1 MSSILIDKIRIDGFR
16 GLRDFGMDLKTTT
29 VLTGMNNVGKTSIL
43 KALQLAL
50 GIHNYI
56 TIEDFN
62 IHDGIR
68 AGKIIV
74 DVRIV
79 PIDNNGNR
87 EANFSDDW
95 EIYFGADNLQL
106 DVDGNAMLC
115 LRSVVSVNPAD
126 SSFSFEQKALTK
138 WEEVNVSWKDIATTD
153 YKLKKENIPFF
164 YIEPQRDI
172 IDDLKNK
179 TSYLGKMLSHI
190 ADEYDEAS
198 LEDLENRIR
207 ELNEEAINR
216 SATLSDIQTMLSE
229 VDSALDRHDSQVTIT
244 PFAKKLRDLN
254 KNMSIQYGD
263 THDSF
268 PMDYHGMGTRSWSS
282 IMTFKAFLKHNTD
295 VIEHSDV
302 DSKIYYPVIAFEE
315 PEAHLHSNAQKQL
328 YAQIADMKGQKI
340 IATHSP
346 YIAASANLSEIN
358 VIYKVG
364 NQVKCG
370 NLEPEH
376 LDDEEQ
382 RKLRQKVINTY
393 GEMFFS
399 KAIVLFEGETE
410 DQALPIFAEKFYAKP
425 AFTYGINFISVGG
438 AGQYAPFIY
447 FCQKFNI
454 PWYIFSDGEDSTKNT
469 VEKAVQNA
477 LDDNTKTLADCP
489 NIFVIAN
496 NTDFEGMLLNE
507 GYQTEIIQALQN
519 IKGADCIDKYKRL
532 HPNKRVQ
539 RASNCPTC
547 NQKWYDDVAVDYT
560 LPAEQLEML
569 DRMMASIKTGFGP
582 EIAHQIVDTNRPLPA
597 LVQSLFNKIKTDL
610 QII

>member
-1 MSSILIDKIRIDGFR
+1 MSNILIDKIRIDGFR
-16 GLRDFGMDLKTTT
+16 GLRNFATDLKPIT

-50 GIHNYI
+50 GSRYNI
-56 TIEDFN
+56 TLEDFN
-62 IHDGIR
+62 IHDSIR
-68 AGKIIV
+68 TSKIIV

-79 PIDNNGNR
+79 PVDDDGNR
-87 EANFSDDW
+87 EVNFNDDW
-95 EIYFGADNLQL
+95 EIYFGSDNLQL
-106 DVDGNAMLC
+106 DHDGNAMLC
-115 LRSVVSVNPAD
+115 LRTTVSVNQTD
-126 SSFSFEQKALTK
+126 SSFVFEQKALTA
-138 WEEVNVSWKDIATTD
+138 WDEPAGNWRDIATTD
-153 YKLKKENIPFF
+153 YKLKKDNIPFF

-172 IDDLKNK
+172 IDDLKSK

-190 ADEYDEAS
+190 AEEYDEED
-198 LEDLENRIR
+198 LEDLEKRIR
-207 ELNEEAINR
+207 ELNEATINN
-216 SATLSDIQTMLSE
+216 SATLRDIQTMLGE

-244 PFAKKLRDLN
+244 PFAKKMRDLN

-263 THDSF
+263 AHDSF

-295 VIEHSDV
+295 VIENSDA

-358 VIYKVG
+358 VIYKND

-370 NLEPEH
+370 NLESNN
-376 LDDEEQ
+376 LDAEEQ
-382 RKLRQKVINTY
+382 RKLKQKVINTY

-410 DQALPIFAEKFYAKP
+410 DQSLPIFAEKYFGKP

-438 AGQYAPFIY
+438 AGQYFPFIY
-447 FCQKFNI
+447 FCLKYNI
-454 PWYIFSDGEDSTKNT
+454 PWYIFSDGENDTKT
-469 VEKAVQNA
+469 KVERAVQKA
-477 LDDNTKTLADCP
+477 LNDNTKTLAACP
-489 NIFVIAN
+489 NVFVIAN
-496 NTDFEGMLLNE
+496 DADFEGMLLNE

-519 IKGADCIDKYKRL
+519 IRGADCIEKYKRQ
-532 HPNKRVQ
+532 HQTKKVKR
-539 RASNCPTC
+539 AANCPTC

-560 LPAEQLEML
+560 QPAEQVDML
-569 DRMMASIKTGFGP
+569 DKMMSLIKTGFGP
-582 EIAHQIVDTNRPLPA
+582 EIAHLIVDANKPLPA
-597 LVQSLFNKIKTDL
+597 LVQSLFNKIKADL
-610 QII
+610 QI

>member
-1 MSSILIDKIRIDGFR
+1 
-16 GLRDFGMDLKTTT
+16 
-29 VLTGMNNVGKTSIL
+29 MNNVGKTSIL
-43 KALQLAL
+43 KALQLVL
-50 GIHNYI
+50 GSRYNI

-68 AGKIIV
+68 ANKIIV

-79 PIDNNGNR
+79 SIDDEGAR

-95 EIYFGADNLQL
+95 EIYFSADNLQL
-106 DVDGNAMLC
+106 DQDGNAMLC
-115 LRSVVSVNPAD
+115 LRSIVSVNPTD
-126 SSFSFEQKALTK
+126 SSFVFEQRALTK
-138 WEEVNVSWKDIATTD
+138 WEDANVNWKDIDTNEFR
-153 YKLKKENIPFF
+153 LKRDNIPFF

-179 TSYLGKMLSHI
+179 SSYLGKMLSHI
-190 ADEYDEAS
+190 ADEYNAADLDEI
-198 LEDLENRIR
+198 ERRIR
-207 ELNEEAINR
+207 ELNEATINR
-216 SATLSDIQTMLSE
+216 SATLSDIQTMLAE
-229 VDSALDRHDSQVTIT
+229 VDSALDRQDSQVTIT

-295 VIEHSDV
+295 VIENSDA
-302 DSKIYYPVIAFEE
+302 DSKIYYPIIAFEE

-358 VIYKVG
+358 VIYKDG
-364 NQVKCG
+364 NQVKSG
-370 NLEPEH
+370 NLEPKN
-376 LDDEEQ
+376 LDAKEQ
-382 RKLRQKVINTY
+382 RKLKQKVINSN

-410 DQALPIFAEKFYAKP
+410 DQALPIFAERFFGKP

-447 FCQKFNI
+447 FCRKYNI
-454 PWYIFSDGEDSTKNT
+454 PWYIFSDGEDNTKTT
-469 VEKAVQNA
+469 VEKAVKKA
-477 LDDNTKTLADCP
+477 LEDNSRSLATYP
-489 NIFVIAN
+489 NIFVIDN
-496 NTDFEGMLLNE
+496 GTDFEGMLLNE
-507 GYQTEIIQALQN
+507 GYQAEIILSLQN
-519 IKGADCIDKYKRL
+519 ILGEDCIDKFKRQ
-532 HPNKRVQ
+532 HRTKRVP
-539 RASNCPTC
+539 RDATCPTC
-547 NQKWYDDVAVDYT
+547 NQRCFDDVEVDYNI
-560 LPAEQLEML
+560 PEEQTVML
-569 DRMMASIKTGFGP
+569 DKMMSGIKTGFGP
-582 EIAHQIVDTNRPLPA
+582 EIAHQIVDANKPLPT
-597 LVQSLFNKIKTDL
+597 LVQNLFNKIKADL
-610 QII
+610 QI

>member
-1 MSSILIDKIRIDGFR
+1 MSGILIDKIRIDGFR
-16 GLRDFGMDLKTTT
+16 GLRNFNMDLKSIT

-50 GIHNYI
+50 GSRYNI

-68 AGKIIV
+68 ASKIIV

-79 PIDNNGNR
+79 SINDEGAR

-95 EIYFGADNLQL
+95 EIYFSADNLQL
-106 DVDGNAMLC
+106 DQDGNAMLC
-115 LRSVVSVNPAD
+115 LRSIVSVNPTD
-126 SSFSFEQKALTK
+126 SSFVFEQKALTK
-138 WEEVNVSWKDIATTD
+138 WEDANVNWKDIATNEFR
-153 YKLKKENIPFF
+153 LKKDNIPFF

-190 ADEYDEAS
+190 ADEYDAA
-198 LEDLENRIR
+198 DLDEIERRIR
-207 ELNEEAINR
+207 ELNEATINR
-216 SATLSDIQTMLSE
+216 SATLSDIQTMLAE
-229 VDSALDRHDSQVTIT
+229 VDSALDRRDSQVTIT

-295 VIEHSDV
+295 VIENSDA
-302 DSKIYYPVIAFEE
+302 DSKIYYPIIAFEE

-358 VIYKVG
+358 VIYKDG

-370 NLEPEH
+370 NLEPRN
-376 LDDEEQ
+376 LDAEGQ
-382 RKLRQKVINTY
+382 RKLRQKVINSY

-410 DQALPIFAEKFYAKP
+410 DQALPIFAERFFGKP

-438 AGQYAPFIY
+438 AGQYFPFIY

-454 PWYIFSDGEDSTKNT
+454 PWYIFSDGEADTKT
-469 VEKAVQNA
+469 KAEKALQKA
-477 LDDNTKTLADCP
+477 LNDNTKTLATCS
-489 NIFVIAN
+489 NVFVIAN
-496 NTDFEGMLLNE
+496 DTDFEGMLLNE
-507 GYQTEIIQALQN
+507 GYQTDIIQALQN
-519 IKGADCIDKYKRL
+519 LKGANCIDKYKHQ
-532 HPNKRVQ
+532 HPTKKVQ
-539 RASNCPTC
+539 RTSNCPTC
-547 NQKWYDDVAVDYT
+547 NQKRYDDVAVDYT
-560 LPAEQLEML
+560 LLAEQNEML
-569 DRMMASIKTGFGP
+569 DKLMSGIKTGFGP
-582 EIAHQIVDTNRPLPA
+582 EIAHQIVDANKPLPTS
-597 LVQSLFNKIKTDL
+597 VQNLFNKIKADL
-610 QII
+610 QI

>member
-1 MSSILIDKIRIDGFR
+1 MSGILIDKIRIDGFR
-16 GLRDFGMDLKTTT
+16 GLRNFNMDLKSTT

-43 KALQLAL
+43 KALQLVL
-50 GIHNYI
+50 GSRYNI

-68 AGKIIV
+68 ANKIIV

-79 PIDNNGNR
+79 SIDDEGAR

-95 EIYFGADNLQL
+95 EIYFSADNLQL
-106 DVDGNAMLC
+106 DQDGNAMLC
-115 LRSVVSVNPAD
+115 LRSIVSVNPTD
-126 SSFSFEQKALTK
+126 SSFVFEQRALTK
-138 WEEVNVSWKDIATTD
+138 WEDANVNWKDIASNEFR
-153 YKLKKENIPFF
+153 LKKDNIPFF

-190 ADEYDEAS
+190 ADEYDAA
-198 LEDLENRIR
+198 DLDEIERRIR
-207 ELNEEAINR
+207 ELNEATINR
-216 SATLSDIQTMLSE
+216 SATLSDIQTMLAE
-229 VDSALDRHDSQVTIT
+229 VDSALDRRDSQVTIT

-295 VIEHSDV
+295 VIENSDA
-302 DSKIYYPVIAFEE
+302 DSKIYYPIIAFEE

-358 VIYKVG
+358 VIYKDG

-370 NLEPEH
+370 NLEPRN
-376 LDDEEQ
+376 LDAEGQ
-382 RKLRQKVINTY
+382 RKLRQKVINSY

-410 DQALPIFAEKFYAKP
+410 DQALPIFAERFFGKP

-438 AGQYAPFIY
+438 AGQYFPFIY

-454 PWYIFSDGEDSTKNT
+454 PWYIFSDGEADTKT
-469 VEKAVQNA
+469 KVEKALQKA
-477 LDDNTKTLADCP
+477 LNDNTKTLATCS
-489 NIFVIAN
+489 NVFVIAN
-496 NTDFEGMLLNE
+496 DTDFEGMLLNE
-507 GYQTEIIQALQN
+507 GYQTDIIQALQN
-519 IKGADCIDKYKRL
+519 LKGANCIDKYKHQ
-532 HPNKRVQ
+532 HPTKKVQ
-539 RASNCPTC
+539 RTSNCPTC

-560 LPAEQLEML
+560 LLAEQNEML
-569 DRMMASIKTGFGP
+569 DKLMSGIKTGFGP
-582 EIAHQIVDTNRPLPA
+582 EIAHQIVDANKPLPTS
-597 LVQSLFNKIKTDL
+597 VQNLFNKIKADL
-610 QII
+610 QI

>member
-1 MSSILIDKIRIDGFR
+1 MSGILIDKIRIDGFR
-16 GLRDFGMDLKTTT
+16 GLRNFNMDLKSTT

-43 KALQLAL
+43 KALQLVL
-50 GIHNYI
+50 GSRYNI

-68 AGKIIV
+68 ASKIIV

-79 PIDNNGNR
+79 SIDDEGAR

-95 EIYFGADNLQL
+95 EIYFSADNLQL
-106 DVDGNAMLC
+106 DQDGNAMLC
-115 LRSVVSVNPAD
+115 LRSIVSVNPTD
-126 SSFSFEQKALTK
+126 SSFVFEQRALTK
-138 WEEVNVSWKDIATTD
+138 WEDANVNWKDIDTNEFR
-153 YKLKKENIPFF
+153 LKRDNIPFF

-179 TSYLGKMLSHI
+179 SSYLGKMLSHI
-190 ADEYDEAS
+190 ADEYNAADLDEI
-198 LEDLENRIR
+198 ERRIR
-207 ELNEEAINR
+207 ELNEATINR
-216 SATLSDIQTMLSE
+216 SATLSDIQTMLAE
-229 VDSALDRHDSQVTIT
+229 VDSALDRQDSQVTIT

-295 VIEHSDV
+295 VIENSDA
-302 DSKIYYPVIAFEE
+302 DSKIYYPIIAFEE

-358 VIYKVG
+358 VIYKDG

-370 NLEPEH
+370 NLEPRN
-376 LDDEEQ
+376 LDAEGQ
-382 RKLRQKVINTY
+382 RKLRQKVINSY

-410 DQALPIFAEKFYAKP
+410 DQALPIFAERFFGKP

-438 AGQYAPFIY
+438 AGQYFPFIY

-454 PWYIFSDGEDSTKNT
+454 PWYIFSDGEADTKT
-469 VEKAVQNA
+469 KVEKALQKA
-477 LDDNTKTLADCP
+477 LNDNTKTLATCS
-489 NIFVIAN
+489 NVFVIAN
-496 NTDFEGMLLNE
+496 DTDFEGMLLNE
-507 GYQTEIIQALQN
+507 GYQTDIIQALQN
-519 IKGADCIDKYKRL
+519 LKGANCIDKYKHQ
-532 HPNKRVQ
+532 HPTKKVQ
-539 RASNCPTC
+539 RTSNCPTC

-560 LPAEQLEML
+560 LLAEQNEML
-569 DRMMASIKTGFGP
+569 DKLMSGIKTGFGP
-582 EIAHQIVDTNRPLPA
+582 EIAHQIVDANKPLPTS
-597 LVQSLFNKIKTDL
+597 VQNLFNKIKADL
-610 QII
+610 QI

>member
-1 MSSILIDKIRIDGFR
+1 
-16 GLRDFGMDLKTTT
+16 
-29 VLTGMNNVGKTSIL
+29 MNNVGKTSIL

-50 GIHNYI
+50 GSRYNI

-68 AGKIIV
+68 ASKIIV

-79 PIDNNGNR
+79 SINDEGAR
-87 EANFSDDW
+87 EANFSEDW
-95 EIYFGADNLQL
+95 EIYFSADNLQL
-106 DVDGNAMLC
+106 DQDGNAMLC
-115 LRSVVSVNPAD
+115 LRSIVSVNPTD
-126 SSFSFEQKALTK
+126 SSFVFEQKALTK
-138 WEEVNVSWKDIATTD
+138 WEDANVNWKDIATNEFR
-153 YKLKKENIPFF
+153 LKKDNIPFF

-190 ADEYDEAS
+190 ADEYDAA
-198 LEDLENRIR
+198 DLDEIERRIR
-207 ELNEEAINR
+207 ELNEATINR
-216 SATLSDIQTMLSE
+216 SATLSDIQTMLAE
-229 VDSALDRHDSQVTIT
+229 VDSALDRRDSQVTIT

-295 VIEHSDV
+295 VIENSDA
-302 DSKIYYPVIAFEE
+302 DSKIYYPIIAFEE

-358 VIYKVG
+358 VIYKDG

-370 NLEPEH
+370 NLEPRN
-376 LDDEEQ
+376 LDAEEQ
-382 RKLRQKVINTY
+382 RKLRQKVINSY

-410 DQALPIFAEKFYAKP
+410 DQALPIFAERFFGKP

-438 AGQYAPFIY
+438 AGQYFPFIY

-454 PWYIFSDGEDSTKNT
+454 PWYIFSDGEADTKT
-469 VEKAVQNA
+469 KVEKALQKA
-477 LDDNTKTLADCP
+477 LNDNTKTLASCS
-489 NIFVIAN
+489 NVFVIAN
-496 NTDFEGMLLNE
+496 DTDFEGMLLNE

-519 IKGADCIDKYKRL
+519 LKGANCIDKYKHQ
-532 HPNKRVQ
+532 HPTKKVQ
-539 RASNCPTC
+539 RTSNCPTC

-560 LPAEQLEML
+560 LLAEQNEML
-569 DRMMASIKTGFGP
+569 DKLMSGIKTGFGP
-582 EIAHQIVDTNRPLPA
+582 EIAHQIVDANKPLPTS
-597 LVQSLFNKIKTDL
+597 VQNLFNKIKADL
-610 QII
+610 QI

>member
-1 MSSILIDKIRIDGFR
+1 MSNILIDKIRIDGFR
-16 GLRDFGMDLKTTT
+16 GLRNFAMDLKSTT

-50 GIHNYI
+50 GSRYNI
-56 TIEDFN
+56 TLEDFN
-62 IHDGIR
+62 IHDSIR
-68 AGKIIV
+68 TSKIIV

-79 PIDNNGNR
+79 PVDDDGNR
-87 EANFSDDW
+87 EVNFNDDW
-95 EIYFGADNLQL
+95 EIYFGSDNLQL
-106 DVDGNAMLC
+106 DHDGNAMLC
-115 LRSVVSVNPAD
+115 LRTTVSVNQTD
-126 SSFSFEQKALTK
+126 SSFVFEQKALTA
-138 WEEVNVSWKDIATTD
+138 WDEPAGNWRDIATTD
-153 YKLKKENIPFF
+153 YKLKKDNIPFF

-172 IDDLKNK
+172 IDDLKSK
-179 TSYLGKMLSHI
+179 SSYLGKMLSHI
-190 ADEYDEAS
+190 AEEYDEAD
-198 LEDLENRIR
+198 LEDLEKRIR
-207 ELNEEAINR
+207 ELNEATINN
-216 SATLSDIQTMLSE
+216 SATLRDIQTMLGE

-244 PFAKKLRDLN
+244 PFAKKMRDLN

-263 THDSF
+263 AHDSF

-295 VIEHSDV
+295 VIENSDA

-358 VIYKVG
+358 VIYKND

-370 NLEPEH
+370 NLESNN
-376 LDDEEQ
+376 LDAEEQ
-382 RKLRQKVINTY
+382 RKLKQKVINTY

-410 DQALPIFAEKFYAKP
+410 DQALPIFAEKYFGKP

-438 AGQYAPFIY
+438 AGQYFPFIY
-447 FCQKFNI
+447 FCLKYNI
-454 PWYIFSDGEDSTKNT
+454 PWYIFSDGENDTKT
-469 VEKAVQNA
+469 KVEKAIQKA
-477 LDDNTKTLADCP
+477 LNDNTKTLAACP
-489 NIFVIAN
+489 NVFVIAN
-496 NTDFEGMLLNE
+496 DADFEGMLLNE

-519 IKGADCIDKYKRL
+519 IRGADCIEKYKRQ
-532 HPNKRVQ
+532 HQTKKVKR
-539 RASNCPTC
+539 AANCPTC

-560 LPAEQLEML
+560 QPAEQGDML
-569 DRMMASIKTGFGP
+569 DKMMSLIKTGFGP
-582 EIAHQIVDTNRPLPA
+582 EIAHLIVDANKPLPA
-597 LVQSLFNKIKTDL
+597 LVQSLFNKIKADL
-610 QII
+610 QI

>member
-1 MSSILIDKIRIDGFR
+1 MSGILIDKIRIDGFR
-16 GLRDFGMDLKTTT
+16 GLRNFNMDLKSTI

-50 GIHNYI
+50 GSRYNI

-68 AGKIIV
+68 ASKIIV
-74 DVRIV
+74 DIRIV
-79 PIDNNGNR
+79 SINDEGAR

-95 EIYFGADNLQL
+95 EIYFSADNLQL
-106 DVDGNAMLC
+106 DQDGNAMLC
-115 LRSVVSVNPAD
+115 LRSIVSVNPTD
-126 SSFSFEQKALTK
+126 SSFVFEQKALTK
-138 WEEVNVSWKDIATTD
+138 WEDANVNWKDIATNEFR
-153 YKLKKENIPFF
+153 LKKDNIPFF

-190 ADEYDEAS
+190 ADEYDAA
-198 LEDLENRIR
+198 DLDEIERRIR
-207 ELNEEAINR
+207 ELNEATINR
-216 SATLSDIQTMLSE
+216 SATLSDIQTMLAE
-229 VDSALDRHDSQVTIT
+229 VDSALDRRDSQVTIT

-295 VIEHSDV
+295 VIENSDA
-302 DSKIYYPVIAFEE
+302 DSKIYYPIIAFEE

-358 VIYKVG
+358 VIYKDG

-370 NLEPEH
+370 NLEPRN
-376 LDDEEQ
+376 LDAEGQ
-382 RKLRQKVINTY
+382 RKLRQKVINSY

-410 DQALPIFAEKFYAKP
+410 DQALPIFAERFFGKP

-438 AGQYAPFIY
+438 AGQYFPFIY

-454 PWYIFSDGEDSTKNT
+454 PWYIFSDGEADTKT
-469 VEKAVQNA
+469 KVEKALQKA
-477 LDDNTKTLADCP
+477 LNDNTKTLATCS
-489 NIFVIAN
+489 NVFVIAN
-496 NTDFEGMLLNE
+496 DTDFEGMLLNE
-507 GYQTEIIQALQN
+507 GYQTDIIQALQN
-519 IKGADCIDKYKRL
+519 LKGANCIDKYKHQ
-532 HPNKRVQ
+532 HPTKKVQ
-539 RASNCPTC
+539 RTSNCPTC

-560 LPAEQLEML
+560 LLAEQNEML
-569 DRMMASIKTGFGP
+569 DKLMSGIKTGFGP
-582 EIAHQIVDTNRPLPA
+582 EIAHQIVDANKPLPTS
-597 LVQSLFNKIKTDL
+597 VQNLFNKIKADL
-610 QII
+610 QI

>member
-1 MSSILIDKIRIDGFR
+1 MSGILIDKIRIDGFR
-16 GLRDFGMDLKTTT
+16 GLRNFNMDLKSTT

-43 KALQLAL
+43 KALQLVL
-50 GIHNYI
+50 GSRYNI

-68 AGKIIV
+68 ANKIIV

-79 PIDNNGNR
+79 SIDDEGAR

-95 EIYFGADNLQL
+95 EIYFSADNLQL
-106 DVDGNAMLC
+106 DQDGNAMLC
-115 LRSVVSVNPAD
+115 LRSIVSVNPTD
-126 SSFSFEQKALTK
+126 SSFVFEQRALTK
-138 WEEVNVSWKDIATTD
+138 WEDANVNWKDIDTNEFR
-153 YKLKKENIPFF
+153 LKRDNIPFF

-179 TSYLGKMLSHI
+179 SSYLGKMLSHI
-190 ADEYDEAS
+190 ADEYNAADLDEI
-198 LEDLENRIR
+198 ERRIR
-207 ELNEEAINR
+207 ELNEATINR
-216 SATLSDIQTMLSE
+216 SATLSDIQTMLAE
-229 VDSALDRHDSQVTIT
+229 VDSALDRQDSQVTIT

-295 VIEHSDV
+295 VIENSDA
-302 DSKIYYPVIAFEE
+302 DSKIYYPIIAFEE

-358 VIYKVG
+358 VIYKDG
-364 NQVKCG
+364 NQVKSG
-370 NLEPEH
+370 NLEPKN
-376 LDDEEQ
+376 LDAKEQ
-382 RKLRQKVINTY
+382 RKLKQKVINSN

-410 DQALPIFAEKFYAKP
+410 DQALPIFAERFFGKP

-447 FCQKFNI
+447 FCRKYNI
-454 PWYIFSDGEDSTKNT
+454 PWYIFSDGEDNTKTT
-469 VEKAVQNA
+469 VEKAVKKA
-477 LDDNTKTLADCP
+477 LEDNSRSLATYP
-489 NIFVIAN
+489 NIFVIDN
-496 NTDFEGMLLNE
+496 GTDFEGMLLNE
-507 GYQTEIIQALQN
+507 GYQAEIILSLQN
-519 IKGADCIDKYKRL
+519 ILGEDCIDKFKRQ
-532 HPNKRVQ
+532 HRTKRVP
-539 RASNCPTC
+539 RDATCPTC
-547 NQKWYDDVAVDYT
+547 NQRCFDDVEVDYNI
-560 LPAEQLEML
+560 PEEQTVML
-569 DRMMASIKTGFGP
+569 DKMMSGIKTGFGP
-582 EIAHQIVDTNRPLPA
+582 EIAHQIVDANKPLPT
-597 LVQSLFNKIKTDL
+597 LVQNLFNKIKADL
-610 QII
+610 QI

>member
-16 GLRDFGMDLKTTT
+16 GLRNFAMDLKSTT

-43 KALQLAL
+43 KALQLAM
-50 GIHNYI
+50 GSRYNI

-62 IHDGIR
+62 IHDSIR
-68 AGKIIV
+68 VSKIIV

-79 PIDNNGNR
+79 PVDDNGNR
-87 EANFSDDW
+87 EENFNDDW
-95 EIYFGADNLQL
+95 EIYFSSDNLQL
-106 DVDGNAMLC
+106 DSEGNAMLC
-115 LRSVVSVNPAD
+115 LRTTVSLNQAD
-126 SSFSFEQKALTK
+126 SSFVFEQKALTA
-138 WEEVNVSWKDIATTD
+138 WDEPAGNWRDIATTD
-153 YKLKKENIPFF
+153 YKLKKDNIPFF

-179 TSYLGKMLSHI
+179 TSYLGKMLSHV
-190 ADEYDEAS
+190 AEEYDEAD
-198 LEDLENRIR
+198 LEDLERRIR
-207 ELNEEAINR
+207 ELNEATINN
-216 SATLSDIQTMLSE
+216 SATLRDIQTMLGE
-229 VDSALDRHDSQVTIT
+229 VNSALDRHDSQVTIT
-244 PFAKKLRDLN
+244 PFAKKMRDLN

-263 THDSF
+263 SHDSF

-295 VIEHSDV
+295 VIENSDA

-358 VIYKVG
+358 VIYKDD
-364 NQVKCG
+364 NHVKCG
-370 NLEPEH
+370 NLEPKNLEG
-376 LDDEEQ
+376 EEQ
-382 RKLRQKVINTY
+382 RKLKQKVINTY

-410 DQALPIFAEKFYAKP
+410 DQALPIFAEKFFVKP

-447 FCQKFNI
+447 FCRKYNI
-454 PWYIFSDGEDSTKNT
+454 PWYIFSDGEADTKT
-469 VEKAVQNA
+469 KVEKAVQKA
-477 LDDNTKTLADCP
+477 LGDNTKTLTGCP
-489 NIFVIAN
+489 NVFVIAN
-496 NTDFEGMLLNE
+496 DTDFEGMLLKE

-519 IKGADCIDKYKRL
+519 LKGADCIDKYKRQ
-532 HPNKRVQ
+532 HPTKRVQ
-539 RASNCPTC
+539 RAANCPNC

-560 LPAEQLEML
+560 QPAEQTEML
-569 DRMMASIKTGFGP
+569 DKMMSGIKTGFGP
-582 EIAHQIVDTNRPLPA
+582 EIAHQIVDAGRPLPA
-597 LVQSLFNKIKTDL
+597 LVQSLFNKIKADL
-610 QII
+610 QI

>member
-1 MSSILIDKIRIDGFR
+1 MSGILIDKIRIDGFR
-16 GLRDFGMDLKTTT
+16 GLRNFNMDLKSTT

-50 GIHNYI
+50 GSRYNI

-68 AGKIIV
+68 ASKIIV

-79 PIDNNGNR
+79 SINDEGAR

-95 EIYFGADNLQL
+95 EIYFSADNLQL
-106 DVDGNAMLC
+106 DQDGNAMLC
-115 LRSVVSVNPAD
+115 LRSIVSVNPTD
-126 SSFSFEQKALTK
+126 SSFVFEQKALTK
-138 WEEVNVSWKDIATTD
+138 WEDANVNWKDIATNEFR
-153 YKLKKENIPFF
+153 LKKDNIPFF

-190 ADEYDEAS
+190 ADEYDAA
-198 LEDLENRIR
+198 DLDEIERRIR
-207 ELNEEAINR
+207 ELNEATINR
-216 SATLSDIQTMLSE
+216 SATLSDIQTMLAE
-229 VDSALDRHDSQVTIT
+229 VDSALDRRDSQVTIT

-295 VIEHSDV
+295 VIENSDA
-302 DSKIYYPVIAFEE
+302 DSKIYYPIIAFEE

-358 VIYKVG
+358 VIYKDG

-370 NLEPEH
+370 NLEPRN
-376 LDDEEQ
+376 LDAEGQ
-382 RKLRQKVINTY
+382 RKLRQKVINSY

-410 DQALPIFAEKFYAKP
+410 DQALPIFAERFFGKP

-438 AGQYAPFIY
+438 AGQYFPFIY

-454 PWYIFSDGEDSTKNT
+454 PWYIFSDGEADTKT
-469 VEKAVQNA
+469 KVEKALRKA
-477 LDDNTKTLADCP
+477 LNDNTKTLATCS
-489 NIFVIAN
+489 NVFVIAN
-496 NTDFEGMLLNE
+496 DTDFEGMLLNE
-507 GYQTEIIQALQN
+507 GYQTDIIQALQN
-519 IKGADCIDKYKRL
+519 LKGANCIDKYKHQ
-532 HPNKRVQ
+532 HPTKKVQ
-539 RASNCPTC
+539 RTSNCPTC

-560 LPAEQLEML
+560 LLAEQNEML
-569 DRMMASIKTGFGP
+569 DKLMSGIKTGFGP
-582 EIAHQIVDTNRPLPA
+582 EIAHQIVDANKPLPTS
-597 LVQSLFNKIKTDL
+597 VQNLFNKIKADL
-610 QII
+610 QI

>member
-16 GLRDFGMDLKTTT
+16 GLRNFEMDLKSTT

-50 GIHNYI
+50 GNRYNV

-68 AGKIIV
+68 AGVIIV
-74 DVRIV
+74 DARIV
-79 PIDNNGNR
+79 PIDNDGNR
-87 EANFSDDW
+87 EAHFSEDW
-95 EIYFGADNLQL
+95 DIYFGADNLQ
-106 DVDGNAMLC
+106 VDQNDNEMLC
-115 LRSVVSVNPAD
+115 LRTTVSVNQAD
-126 SSFSFEQKALTK
+126 SSFMFEQKSLTA
-138 WEEVNVSWKDIATTD
+138 WDEPTGNWKDIGTTD
-153 YKLKKENIPFF
+153 YRLKKDNIPFF

-179 TSYLGKMLSHI
+179 SSYLGKMLSNI
-190 ADEYDEAS
+190 ADEYDAVA
-198 LEDLENRIR
+198 LEDLEKRIK
-207 ELNEEAINR
+207 ELNEATINQ
-216 SATLSDIQTMLSE
+216 SATLSDIQAMLSE
-229 VDSALDRHDSQVTIT
+229 VDAALDRHDSQVTIT

-282 IMTFKAFLKHNTD
+282 IMTFKAFLKHN
-295 VIEHSDV
+295 SDITENSDA

-346 YIAASANLSEIN
+346 YIAASAELSEIN
-358 VIYKVG
+358 VIYKDG

-370 NLEPEH
+370 NLEPEN
-376 LDDEEQ
+376 LDAEEQ
-382 RKLRQKVINTY
+382 RKLKQKVINTY

-410 DQALPIFAEKFYAKP
+410 DQALPIFAEKFYGKP

-447 FCQKFNI
+447 FCQKFHI
-454 PWYIFSDGEDSTKNT
+454 PWYIFSDGEVNTKSA
-469 VEKAVQNA
+469 VEKAIQKA
-477 LDDNTKTLADCP
+477 FDDKTKTIAGCA
-489 NIFVIAN
+489 NIFVIDN
-496 NTDFEGMLLNE
+496 DTDFEGMLLNE
-507 GYQTEIIQALQN
+507 DYQTEIIQALQS
-519 IKGADCIDKYKRL
+519 IKGVDCINKYMRQ
-532 HPNKRVQ
+532 HPNKRIQ
-539 RASNCPTC
+539 REANCPTC
-547 NQKWYDDVAVDYT
+547 NQKWYDDVAIDYT
-560 LPAEQLEML
+560 VPVEHNEML
-569 DRMMASIKTGFGP
+569 DKIMSGIKTGFGP
-582 EIAHQIVDTNRPLPA
+582 EIAHIIVDTNRPLPT
-597 LVQSLFNKIKTDL
+597 LVQSLFNKIKADL
-610 QII
+610 QI

>member
-16 GLRDFGMDLKTTT
+16 GLRDFEMDLKSTT

-43 KALQLAL
+43 KAMQLAL
-50 GIHNYI
+50 GSRSAI

-68 AGKIIV
+68 VEKIIV

-79 PIDNNGNR
+79 PVDDNGNR
-87 EANFSDDW
+87 EVNFNDDW
-95 EIYFGADNLQL
+95 EIYFGSDNLQL
-106 DVDGNAMLC
+106 DQNGSAMLC
-115 LRSVVSVNPAD
+115 LRTTVAISQTD
-126 SSFSFEQKALTK
+126 SSFTYEQKALTA
-138 WEEVNVSWKDIATTD
+138 WDEPNGNWKNIATTD
-153 YKLKKENIPFF
+153 YKLKKDNIPFF

-179 TSYLGKMLSHI
+179 SSYLGKMLSHI

-198 LEDLENRIR
+198 LEDIERRIR
-207 ELNEEAINR
+207 ELNEAAINQ
-216 SATLSDIQTMLSE
+216 SATLTDIQTMLAE
-229 VDSALDRHDSQVTIT
+229 VDSALDRQDSQVTIT

-263 THDSF
+263 NHDSF

-302 DSKIYYPVIAFEE
+302 DVKIYYPVVAFEE

-328 YAQIADMKGQKI
+328 YSQIAGMKGQKI

-346 YIAASANLSEIN
+346 YIAASANLPEIN
-358 VIYKVG
+358 VIYKDD

-370 NLEPEH
+370 NLEPKNLE
-376 LDDEEQ
+376 DEEQ
-382 RKLRQKVINTY
+382 RKLKQKVINTY

-399 KAIVLFEGETE
+399 KGIVLFEGETE
-410 DQALPIFAEKFYAKP
+410 DQALPIFAEKFFGKP

-447 FCQKFNI
+447 FCRKYNI
-454 PWYIFSDGEDSTKNT
+454 PWYIFSDGEADTKT
-469 VEKAVQNA
+469 KVEKAVQKA
-477 LDDNTKTLADCP
+477 LGDNTKTLVGCP

-496 NTDFEGMLLNE
+496 DADFEGMLLNE
-507 GYQTEIIQALQN
+507 GYQTEIIQALQK

-532 HPNKRVQ
+532 HPTKRVQ
-539 RASNCPTC
+539 RAANCPNC

-560 LPAEQLEML
+560 QPAEQTEML
-569 DRMMASIKTGFGP
+569 DKMMSGIKTGFGP
-582 EIAHQIVDTNRPLPA
+582 EIAHQIVDAGRPLPA
-597 LVQSLFNKIKTDL
+597 LVQSLFNKIKADL
-610 QII
+610 QI

>member
-1 MSSILIDKIRIDGFR
+1 MSGILIDKIRIDGFR
-16 GLRDFGMDLKTTT
+16 GLRNFNMDLKSTT

-50 GIHNYI
+50 GSRYNI

-68 AGKIIV
+68 ASKIIV

-79 PIDNNGNR
+79 SINDEGAR

-95 EIYFGADNLQL
+95 EIYFSADNLQL
-106 DVDGNAMLC
+106 DQDGNAMLC
-115 LRSVVSVNPAD
+115 LRSIVSVNPTD
-126 SSFSFEQKALTK
+126 SSFVFEQKALTK
-138 WEEVNVSWKDIATTD
+138 WEDANVNWKDIATNEFR
-153 YKLKKENIPFF
+153 LKKDNIPFF

-190 ADEYDEAS
+190 ADEYDAA
-198 LEDLENRIR
+198 DLDEIERRIR
-207 ELNEEAINR
+207 ELNEATINR
-216 SATLSDIQTMLSE
+216 SATLSDIQTMLAE
-229 VDSALDRHDSQVTIT
+229 VDSALDRRDSQVTIT

-295 VIEHSDV
+295 VIENSDA
-302 DSKIYYPVIAFEE
+302 DSKIYYPIIAFEE

-358 VIYKVG
+358 VIYKDG

-370 NLEPEH
+370 NLEPRN
-376 LDDEEQ
+376 LDAEGQ
-382 RKLRQKVINTY
+382 RKLRQKVINSY

-410 DQALPIFAEKFYAKP
+410 DQALPIFAERFFGKP

-438 AGQYAPFIY
+438 AGQYFPFIY

-454 PWYIFSDGEDSTKNT
+454 PWYIFSDGEADTKT
-469 VEKAVQNA
+469 KVEKALQKA
-477 LDDNTKTLADCP
+477 LNDNTKTLATCS
-489 NIFVIAN
+489 NVFVVAN
-496 NTDFEGMLLNE
+496 DTDFEGMLLNE
-507 GYQTEIIQALQN
+507 GYQTDIIQALQN
-519 IKGADCIDKYKRL
+519 LKGANCIDKYKHQ
-532 HPNKRVQ
+532 HPTKKVQ
-539 RASNCPTC
+539 RTSNCPTC
-547 NQKWYDDVAVDYT
+547 NQKWYDDVAIDYT
-560 LPAEQLEML
+560 LLAEQNEML
-569 DRMMASIKTGFGP
+569 DKLMSGIKTGFGP
-582 EIAHQIVDTNRPLPA
+582 EIAHQIVDANKPLPTS
-597 LVQSLFNKIKTDL
+597 VQNLFNKIKADL
-610 QII
+610 QI

>member
-1 MSSILIDKIRIDGFR
+1 MSGILIDKIRIDGFR
-16 GLRDFGMDLKTTT
+16 GLRNFNMDLKSTT

-43 KALQLAL
+43 KALQLVL
-50 GIHNYI
+50 GSRYNI

-68 AGKIIV
+68 ANKIIV

-79 PIDNNGNR
+79 SIDDEGAR

-95 EIYFGADNLQL
+95 EIYFSADNLQL
-106 DVDGNAMLC
+106 DQDGNAMLC
-115 LRSVVSVNPAD
+115 LRSIVSVNPTD
-126 SSFSFEQKALTK
+126 SSFVFEQRALTK
-138 WEEVNVSWKDIATTD
+138 WEDANVNWKDIDTNEFR
-153 YKLKKENIPFF
+153 LKRDNIPFF

-179 TSYLGKMLSHI
+179 SSYLGKMLSHI
-190 ADEYDEAS
+190 ADEYNAADLDEI
-198 LEDLENRIR
+198 ERRIR
-207 ELNEEAINR
+207 ELNEATINR
-216 SATLSDIQTMLSE
+216 SATLSDIQTMLAE
-229 VDSALDRHDSQVTIT
+229 VDSALDRQDSQVTIT

-295 VIEHSDV
+295 VIENSDA
-302 DSKIYYPVIAFEE
+302 DSKIYYPIIAFEE

-358 VIYKVG
+358 VIYKDG

-370 NLEPEH
+370 NLEPRN
-376 LDDEEQ
+376 LDAEGQ
-382 RKLRQKVINTY
+382 RKLRQKVINSY

-410 DQALPIFAEKFYAKP
+410 DQALPIFAERFFGKP

-438 AGQYAPFIY
+438 AGQYFPFIY

-454 PWYIFSDGEDSTKNT
+454 PWYIFSDGEADTKT
-469 VEKAVQNA
+469 KVEKALQKA
-477 LDDNTKTLADCP
+477 LNDNTKTLATCS
-489 NIFVIAN
+489 NVFVIAN
-496 NTDFEGMLLNE
+496 DTDFEGMLLNE
-507 GYQTEIIQALQN
+507 GYQTDIIQALQN
-519 IKGADCIDKYKRL
+519 LKGANCIDKYKHQ
-532 HPNKRVQ
+532 HPTKKVQ
-539 RASNCPTC
+539 RTSNCPTC

-560 LPAEQLEML
+560 LLAEQNEML
-569 DRMMASIKTGFGP
+569 DKLMSGIKTGFGP
-582 EIAHQIVDTNRPLPA
+582 EIAHQIVAANKPLPTS
-597 LVQSLFNKIKTDL
+597 VQNLFNKIKADL
-610 QII
+610 QI